1 MQWQWPV
8 WFPEG
13 GSTQV
18 SHARHIVWKPGDRA
32 GSVATLIRQV
42 PSSGGNRETKFHLA
56 SEIFKGRETSP
67 VQAYASLVMYWWAVV
82 PEGGTDS
89 QAKSVSVLTQ
99 QVSSRRFAK
108 FLYAL
113 FRTRGP

>member
-13 GSTQV
+13 ESTQV

-32 GSVATLIRQV
+32 GSVAPHSPSAQQWRQQRNKIPPGIRDFQ
-42 PSSGGNRETKFHLA
+42 RMK
-56 SEIFKGRETSP
+56 TSP
-67 VQAYASLVMYWWAVV
+67 CQAYASLVMYWWAVV